1 MIVDGVT
8 NSSGLDAHS
17 DLLVWSLGYLV
28 IEKNI
33 GAWNVSCKRC
43 CDFFAGCVNRQ
54 RRYAWAFYT
63 WWSRAEEFRNQRL
76 LERIVCTLEIQTQSS
91 AHHWM

>member
-28 IEKNI
+28 IEKNLD
-33 GAWNVSCKRC
+33 AWNVSSKRC
-43 CDFFAGCVNRQ
+43 CDFFAVCVNRQ

-76 LERIVCTLEIQTQSS
+76 VERIVCTLEIQTRSS